1 MSTHGGEHSELD
13 GVGMS
18 SVDGVDD
25 GESGR
30 GGGGEHETGA
40 IARYRRVLTLL
51 PRAYREERGEEM
63 LGVMLDGAQDAG
75 RDRPTPAELLS
86 VLGLSL
92 RLRTGAPGASA
103 RARSVGETLRLVTLL
118 GLLLQVGDFAQSLA
132 GDMSVASINPD
143 SLYGFGAGGVGLA
156 VIVICGFLCPFLA
169 MAALL
174 NGRRRLGVLLAANPV
189 VFVLAVFGVFT
200 SDFGNTSS
208 SSRILSLSAV
218 CAVPAMAGLLGFQL
232 GAQRMARP
240 RLWFITMAVIGVVCL
255 AVDYANDRPLGSA
268 WAEASNG
275 FAIGCACLAV
285 GISLSRARRGAI
297 WPVALM
303 VAGAPLLL
311 LLPFTIIDL
320 SYATGISLFSLMTFP
335 GSTYVLV
342 SFYALGAE
350 VLMALIVLAALLR
363 QSLGSP
369 AGRQGQRLPHKQ

>member
-1 MSTHGGEHSELD
+1 MN

-18 SVDGVDD
+18 SVDGVDE
-25 GESGR
+25 GKNEH

-40 IARYRRVLTLL
+40 VARYRRVLTLL

-63 LGVMLDGAQDAG
+63 LGVMLDAAQDEG
-75 RDRPTPAELLS
+75 RNGPTPAELLS

-118 GLLLQVGDFAQSLA
+118 GLLLQVGVFAQGLA
-132 GDMSVASINPD
+132 AGMSVASINDGPL
-143 SLYGFGAGGVGLA
+143 SNLGAFGVGPA
-156 VIVICGFLCPFLA
+156 VIAVCGFLCPFLS

-174 NGRRRLGVLLAANPV
+174 NGRYRLGVLLAANPV
-189 VFVLAVFGVFT
+189 IFVLAVFGVFT
-200 SDFGNTSS
+200 SVGNTSS
-208 SSRILSLSAV
+208 ASRILSMLAV
-218 CAVPAMAGLLGFQL
+218 CAIPAIAGLLGFRL
-232 GAQRMARP
+232 NLQRVVRP
-240 RLWFITMAVIGVVCL
+240 RFWFITMVAIGVVCL

-268 WAEASNG
+268 WAVASNG

-285 GISLSRARRGAI
+285 GVSLSRARRSAV

-311 LLPFTIIDL
+311 LLPSTITDL
-320 SYATGISLFSLMTFP
+320 SYATGFSLFRLMTFP
-335 GSTYVLV
+335 GSTYFLV
-342 SFYALGAE
+342 SLYALGAE
-350 VLMALIVLAALLR
+350 VLLTLTVLAALLR
-363 QSLGSP
+363 QLRGSS